1 MVLEERGSGKSLWI
15 DVQDKRQ
22 ERKEKRK
29 EEEKKLG
36 EQEKFL

>member
-1 MVLEERGSGKSLWI
+1 MYKTKDKEGK
-15 DVQDKRQ
+15 
-22 ERKEKRK
+22 ETRKEKRK